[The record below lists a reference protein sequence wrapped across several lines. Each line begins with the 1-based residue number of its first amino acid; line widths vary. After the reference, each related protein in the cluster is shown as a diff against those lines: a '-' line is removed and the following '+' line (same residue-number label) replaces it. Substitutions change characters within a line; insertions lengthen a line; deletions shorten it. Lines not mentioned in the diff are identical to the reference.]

1 MLVIFSILAGYCL
14 EIKLFSY
21 FLCFLTSYN
30 ISQPKKQG
38 PFESETKDVYCPPLL
53 SRFFTIICSKF
64 GQSSGPQ
71 SWSWSAVEVK
81 VAKPSKLSK
90 AKAKLKPWVVSR
102 HISYYCPLHVVFNLK
117 KPPLYHLLHLGE
129 GYRGHFFG
137 KVFTIA
143 TFIFFSFLLG
153 MWVTK
158 LKKFFKNIQLKKI
171 ASHFQDISCFKV
183 KVQLYIG
190 ILSLS
195 LSLSLL

>member
-1 MLVIFSILAGYCL
+1 M
-14 EIKLFSY
+14 
-21 FLCFLTSYN
+21 
-30 ISQPKKQG
+30 
-38 PFESETKDVYCPPLL
+38 
-53 SRFFTIICSKF
+53 
-64 GQSSGPQ
+64 
-71 SWSWSAVEVK
+71 
-81 VAKPSKLSK
+81 
-90 AKAKLKPWVVSR
+90 SR

-158 LKKFFKNIQLKKI
+158 LKKFFQNIQLKKI

-195 LSLSLL
+195 LSLSLFCKSITQKLSDFVLFIDQIWHVFLWGRGEREREYSHMK

>member
-1 MLVIFSILAGYCL
+1 M
-14 EIKLFSY
+14 
-21 FLCFLTSYN
+21 
-30 ISQPKKQG
+30 
-38 PFESETKDVYCPPLL
+38 
-53 SRFFTIICSKF
+53 
-64 GQSSGPQ
+64 
-71 SWSWSAVEVK
+71 
-81 VAKPSKLSK
+81 
-90 AKAKLKPWVVSR
+90 SR

-195 LSLSLL
+195 LSLSFVSRSLRNFQILCYLQTRYGTFFFGGGEREREYSHMK

>member
-1 MLVIFSILAGYCL
+1 M
-14 EIKLFSY
+14 
-21 FLCFLTSYN
+21 
-30 ISQPKKQG
+30 
-38 PFESETKDVYCPPLL
+38 
-53 SRFFTIICSKF
+53 
-64 GQSSGPQ
+64 
-71 SWSWSAVEVK
+71 
-81 VAKPSKLSK
+81 
-90 AKAKLKPWVVSR
+90 SR

-195 LSLSLL
+195 LSLSFVSRSLRNSQILCYLQTRYGTFFFGGGGERERVFPYEVELLP